1 MHRIQKDL
9 KQPLLD
15 CPGWL
20 NCLTCEIFGINYCK
34 WFKTSPLY
42 NKAAMPKKHC
52 EVGRLLLGEIFKNV
66 LYRLLLGI

>member
-1 MHRIQKDL
+1 MVQQCYAQNSEGSKTAPSGL
-9 KQPLLD
+9 S
-15 CPGWL
+15 
-20 NCLTCEIFGINYCK
+20 TCEIFGINYCK